1 MLRRCNFDL
10 EVAPFFCERRF
21 VMRKRRWIAGIMGII
36 MAFMLC
42 ACGQN
47 ADSKS
52 AKGASKDSGSKEKI
66 VLGINDWP
74 GSYWWL
80 AVDELGYFK
89 DAGVDVEVQLFSNYT
104 DGLNALSSG
113 NIDMFV
119 PALADIIPAY
129 VSGADIKVVM
139 VQDFS
144 AGADGLIASS
154 DIKSVKDLKGKNVA
168 IELGGSDHLFLLKCL
183 ENAGLSE
190 DDVNLVNMST
200 GDASNAFISGSVD
213 AAAIWE
219 PSLSMAQNETGGN
232 ILATSADKEYEGLIP
247 AVLAVNGDSLKTK
260 RDEMKL
266 VMKAW
271 YNARDAYENNFDEF
285 ADAVSKHAEVTPE
298 EFKTLMDGCDVRTM
312 EENVAA
318 FQDGDSYVNLKSCAK
333 MLGGFLY
340 DNGLIDKQPDNYDSL
355 FDSSL
360 FEEVYEEMK

>member
-1 MLRRCNFDL
+1 MKKKRWLA
-10 EVAPFFCERRF
+10 V
-21 VMRKRRWIAGIMGII
+21 VMAMILVISMS
-36 MAFMLC
+36 
-42 ACGQN
+42 ACGGN
-47 ADSKS
+47 T
-52 AKGASKDSGSKEKI
+52 GSKEDGGEKETSDSSEKI

-89 DAGVDVEVQLFSNYT
+89 EQGVDVEVKLFSNYG
-104 DGLNALSSG
+104 DGLSALSSG

-119 PALADIIPAY
+119 PSLADIIPAY
-129 VSGADIKVVM
+129 VSGADIKVIM

-154 DIKSVKDLKGKNVA
+154 AINSVEELKGKNVA

-190 DDVNLVNMST
+190 NDVNLVNMST
-200 GDASNAFISGSVD
+200 GDAANAFISGSVD

-219 PSLSMAQNETGGN
+219 PSLSMAQKETGGN
-232 ILATSADKEYEGLIP
+232 ILATSADAEYEGLIP
-247 AVLAVNGDSLKTK
+247 AVLAVNGESLETK

-271 YNARDAYENNFDEF
+271 YSARDAYENNFDEF
-285 ADAVSKHAEVTPE
+285 AKAVSNNAEVTPE
-298 EFKTLMDGCDVRTM
+298 EFKKLMNGCDVRTM
-312 EENVAA
+312 EENVEA
-318 FQDGDSYVNLKSCAK
+318 FKDGDNYVCLKTCAQ
-333 MLGGFLY
+333 MLSGFLY
-340 DNGLIDKQPDNYDSL
+340 DNKLIDEQPDNYDDL

>member
-1 MLRRCNFDL
+1 MKKKKWL
-10 EVAPFFCERRF
+10 AG
-21 VMRKRRWIAGIMGII
+21 VMVLIMII
-36 MAFMLC
+36 SLC
-42 ACGQN
+42 ACGGN
-47 ADSKS
+47 AGSREESKEKEISDSS
-52 AKGASKDSGSKEKI
+52 EKI

-80 AVDELGYFK
+80 AVNELGYFK
-89 DAGVDVEVQLFSNYT
+89 EQGVDVEVQLFSNYA
-104 DGLNALSSG
+104 DGLNALNSG

-129 VSGADIKVVM
+129 VSGADIKVIM

-154 DIKSVKDLKGKNVA
+154 DINSVEELKGKNVA

-183 ENAGLSE
+183 ENAGLTE
-190 DDVNLVNMST
+190 TDVNLVNMST
-200 GDASNAFISGSVD
+200 GDAANAFISGSVD

-219 PSLSMAQNETGGN
+219 PSLSMAQKETGGN
-232 ILATSADKEYEGLIP
+232 ILATSADAEYEGLIP

-271 YNARDAYENNFDEF
+271 YTARDAYENNFDEF
-285 ADAVSKHAEVTPE
+285 AKAVSNHAEVTPE
-298 EFKTLMDGCDVRTM
+298 EFKELMDGCDVRTM
-312 EENVAA
+312 EENVEA
-318 FQDGDSYVNLKSCAK
+318 FKEGDTYVSLVNCAET
-333 MLGGFLY
+333 LSGFLY
-340 DNGLIDKQPDNYDSL
+340 DNKLIDKMPDNYEDL

>member
-1 MLRRCNFDL
+1 MMKMKKKLLSVLLVFAMVFSL
-10 EVAPFFCERRF
+10 A
-21 VMRKRRWIAGIMGII
+21 
-36 MAFMLC
+36 
-42 ACGQN
+42 ACGKTA
-47 ADSKS
+47 ADTTDSDTTAGS
-52 AKGASKDSGSKEKI
+52 GATEQAASGTKKI
-66 VLGINDWP
+66 TLGINDWP

-89 DAGVDVEVQLFSNYT
+89 EQGVDVDVQLFSNYS
-104 DGLNALSSG
+104 DGLNALISG

-129 VSGADIKVVM
+129 VSGANIKVIM

-154 DIKSVKDLKGKNVA
+154 DITSVEDLKGKDIA

-200 GDASNAFISGSVD
+200 GDASNAFIAGQVD

-219 PSLSMAQNETGGN
+219 PSLSMAQKATGGN
-232 ILATSADKEYEGLIP
+232 ILATSGDEEYEGLIP
-247 AVLAVNGDSLKTK
+247 AVLAVNGESLETK

-271 YNARDAYENNFDEF
+271 YSARDAYENNFDEF
-285 ADAVSKHAEVTPE
+285 AEAVSKHAEVTPE
-298 EFKTLMDGCDVRTM
+298 EFAELMKGCDVRTM
-312 EENVAA
+312 DENVQA
-318 FQDGDSYVNLKSCAK
+318 FEDGDTYVSLKNCAQ
-333 MLGGFLY
+333 MLSGFLY
-340 DNGLIDKQPDNYDSL
+340 DNQLIDSKPESYDSL

-360 FEEVYEEMK
+360 FDEVYKDMSK

>member
-1 MLRRCNFDL
+1 MKKKKWL
-10 EVAPFFCERRF
+10 AG
-21 VMRKRRWIAGIMGII
+21 VMAVI
-36 MAFMLC
+36 MAISMC
-42 ACGQN
+42 ACGG
-47 ADSKS
+47 S
-52 AKGASKDSGSKEKI
+52 SGSKEESKEKETSDSSEKI

-89 DAGVDVEVQLFSNYT
+89 EQGVDVEVQLFSNYA
-104 DGLNALSSG
+104 DGLNALNSG
-113 NIDMFV
+113 NVDMFV

-129 VSGADIKVVM
+129 VSGADIKVIM

-154 DIKSVKDLKGKNVA
+154 DINSVEELKGKNVA

-183 ENAGLSE
+183 ENAGLTE
-190 DDVNLVNMST
+190 KDVNLVNMST
-200 GDASNAFISGSVD
+200 GDAANAFISGSVD

-219 PSLSMAQNETGGN
+219 PSLSMAQKETGGN
-232 ILATSADKEYEGLIP
+232 ILATSADAEYEGLIP

-271 YNARDAYENNFDEF
+271 YSARDAYENNFDEF
-285 ADAVSKHAEVTPE
+285 AKAVSNHAEVTPE
-298 EFKTLMDGCDVRTM
+298 EFKELMDGCDVRTM
-312 EENVAA
+312 EENVEA
-318 FQDGDSYVNLKSCAK
+318 FKEGDSYVCLTNCAE
-333 MLGGFLY
+333 MLSGFLY
-340 DNGLIDKQPDNYDSL
+340 DNELIDKMPDNYEDL

>member
-1 MLRRCNFDL
+1 M
-10 EVAPFFCERRF
+10 
-21 VMRKRRWIAGIMGII
+21 KKKKWIAIVMALIMVIS
-36 MAFMLC
+36 MS
-42 ACGQN
+42 ACDG
-47 ADSKS
+47 K
-52 AKGASKDSGSKEKI
+52 KDDKENQTATETTNSSEKI

-89 DAGVDVEVQLFSNYT
+89 EQGVDVEVKLFSNYA

-129 VSGADIKVVM
+129 VSGADIKVIM

-144 AGADGLIASS
+144 SGADGLIASS
-154 DIKSVKDLKGKNVA
+154 DIHSVEELKGKNVA

-183 ENAGLSE
+183 ENAGLTE
-190 DDVNLVNMST
+190 NDVNLVNMST
-200 GDASNAFISGSVD
+200 GDAANAFIGGSVD

-219 PSLSMAQNETGGN
+219 PSLSMAQKETGGN
-232 ILATSADKEYEGLIP
+232 ILATSADEEYEGLIP
-247 AVLAVNGDSLKTK
+247 AVLAVNGESLKTK

-285 ADAVSKHAEVTPE
+285 AEAVSNHAEVTPE
-298 EFKTLMDGCDVRTM
+298 EFKELMNGCEVRTM
-312 EENVAA
+312 DENVEA
-318 FQDGDSYVNLKSCAK
+318 FKEGDNYVSLTYCAK
-333 MLGGFLY
+333 MLSGFLY
-340 DNGLIDKQPDNYDSL
+340 DNDLIKEQPDDYNDL
-355 FDSSL
+355 FDGSL

>member
-1 MLRRCNFDL
+1 MKKKKWL
-10 EVAPFFCERRF
+10 AG
-21 VMRKRRWIAGIMGII
+21 VMALI
-36 MAFMLC
+36 MAISLC
-42 ACGQN
+42 ACGGN
-47 ADSKS
+47 AGAKEESKETSDSS
-52 AKGASKDSGSKEKI
+52 EKI

-80 AVDELGYFK
+80 AVDELGYFEEQ
-89 DAGVDVEVQLFSNYT
+89 GVDVEVQLFSNYA
-104 DGLNALSSG
+104 DGLNALNSG
-113 NIDMFV
+113 NVDMFV

-129 VSGADIKVVM
+129 VSGADIKVIM

-154 DIKSVKDLKGKNVA
+154 DINSVEELKGKNVA

-183 ENAGLSE
+183 ENAGLTE
-190 DDVNLVNMST
+190 NDVNLINMST
-200 GDASNAFISGSVD
+200 GDAANAFISGSVD

-219 PSLSMAQNETGGN
+219 PSLSMAQKETGGN
-232 ILATSADKEYEGLIP
+232 ILATSADAEYEGLIP

-271 YNARDAYENNFDEF
+271 YSARDAYENNFDEF
-285 ADAVSKHAEVTPE
+285 AKAVSNHAEVTPE
-298 EFKTLMDGCDVRTM
+298 EFKELMNGCDVRTM
-312 EENVAA
+312 EENVEA
-318 FQDGDSYVNLKSCAK
+318 FKEGDTYVCLKNCAE
-333 MLGGFLY
+333 MLSGFLY
-340 DNGLIDKQPDNYDSL
+340 DNKLIDEQPENYDSL

>member
-1 MLRRCNFDL
+1 MKMKKILAGL
-10 EVAPFFCERRF
+10 LAA
-21 VMRKRRWIAGIMGII
+21 VMSIS
-36 MAFMLC
+36 LC
-42 ACGQN
+42 ACGN
-47 ADSKS
+47 TADSE
-52 AKGASKDSGSKEKI
+52 KGKEKTTDGSGEKI

-89 DAGVDVEVQLFSNYT
+89 EQGVDVEVQLFSNYA

-113 NIDMFV
+113 SVDMFV
-119 PALADIIPAY
+119 PALADVIPAY
-129 VSGADIKVVM
+129 TNGADIKVVM

-144 AGADGLIASS
+144 AGADGLIAKS
-154 DIKSVKDLKGKNVA
+154 DITDVKQLKGKNIG
-168 IELGGSDHLFLLKCL
+168 IEFGGSDHLFLLKCL

-190 DDVNLVNMST
+190 SDVNLVNMTT
-200 GDASNAFISGSVD
+200 GDAANAFIAGQVD

-219 PSLSMAQNETGGN
+219 PSLSMAQKETGGN
-232 ILATSADKEYEGLIP
+232 ILATSADAEYEGLIP
-247 AVLAVNGDSLKTK
+247 AVLAVNGKSLETK

-271 YNARDAYENNFDEF
+271 YSARDAYENNFDEF
-285 ADAVSKHAEVTPE
+285 AEAVSKHAEVTPE

-312 EENVAA
+312 EENVEA
-318 FQDGDSYVNLKSCAK
+318 FKDSDSYVCLKSCAK
-333 MLGGFLY
+333 MLAGFLH
-340 DNGLIDKQPDNYDSL
+340 DNELIDEEQDNYDSL